1 MEHMEEQ
8 QPFKSLI
15 AASSLVTA
23 LLYVAGF
30 AYRWTYYYNFGVPEL
45 VYEMNIQSFFFVAM
59 ELIRTPGNFLKTFG
73 ILGACLAVFEALAL
87 YVRRIIMPRISI
99 STSSA
104 NTSTKSGGNLLIDS
118 LRAILI
124 VSIIYSL
131 SSQLGYKS
139 FLNASI
145 DSERNPRPRVILID
159 NRPSALAGKAACG
172 SDYNEAINVIGSR
185 KQLRLLLD
193 SYATCS
199 STTSGIWRLLH
210 RDSNFIYLFA
220 SSAQANRESDI
231 KMKPRVFIIPNS
243 SNVDLFFW

>member
-1 MEHMEEQ
+1 MEEQ

-30 AYRWTYYYNFGVPEL
+30 AYRWSYYYNFGVPEL
-45 VYEMNIQSFFFVAM
+45 VYEMNIQSFFIVAM

-73 ILGACLAVFEALAL
+73 ILGACLAVFEVLAL
-87 YVRRIIMPRISI
+87 YMRRRIFPRMAS
-99 STSSA
+99 STSST

-124 VSIIYSL
+124 VSVIYSL

-145 DSERNPRPRVILID
+145 DSESNPRPRVILID
-159 NRPSALAGKAACG
+159 NRPTDLAGKAACG
-172 SDYNEAINVIGSR
+172 SEYNETINVIGSR
-185 KQLRLLLD
+185 KQLRILLD

-199 STTSGIWRLLH
+199 STTSGIWRMLH
-210 RDSNFIYLFA
+210 RDNNFLYLFT
-220 SSAQANRESDI
+220 SSSQANIQTGI
-231 KMKPRVFIIPNS
+231 KVRPRVFIVPNS
-243 SNVDLFFW
+243 SNVDLLFW